1 MRHRILE
8 CIKQNKSQFIINE
21 NNKGQLDET
30 YLRENFKGNHTKSTD
45 FSILENQ
52 ERMVMHQNL
61 LVQVMNKY
69 V

>member
-30 YLRENFKGNHTKSTD
+30 YLRENFK
-45 FSILENQ
+45 
-52 ERMVMHQNL
+52 
-61 LVQVMNKY
+61 
-69 V
+69 